1 MSSVFSG
8 TGNLG
13 NAPALKYV
21 EVDGEPRP
29 VADMRV
35 FFDRR
40 VKQEDGS
47 YRDGGGFW
55 VTASLWG
62 WRAEA
67 VAKLLP
73 KGARIFARG
82 RLREETWE
90 DEAGEPHTQLR
101 LDLDYLTVDL
111 LCVDALSVRTRAD
124 VPEEASDG
132 VDGG

>member
-1 MSSVFSG
+1 MSTLFSG

-13 NAPALKYV
+13 NAPDLKHV
-21 EVDGEPRP
+21 EVDGEQRP
-29 VADMRV
+29 VADMRI

-47 YRDGGGFW
+47 FADGGGFW
-55 VTASLWG
+55 VTASIWG

-67 VAKLLP
+67 AAKLLP

-90 DEAGEPHTQLR
+90 DDQGEEHTQLR
-101 LDLDYLTVDL
+101 LDADYLTVDL
-111 LCVDALSVRTRAD
+111 LCIDGLTVRSKSDPVDD
-124 VPEEASDG
+124 EESD
-132 VDGG
+132 

>member
-1 MSSVFSG
+1 MTMSTLFSG

-13 NAPALKYV
+13 NAPALARV
-21 EVDGEPRP
+21 EVNGEQRL
-29 VADMRV
+29 VAEMRV

-47 YRDGGGFW
+47 YGDGGGFW
-55 VTASLWG
+55 VTVSIWG

-67 VAKLLP
+67 AEKLLP

-90 DEAGEPHTQLR
+90 DDHGDPRSRLR
-101 LDLDYLTVDL
+101 LDADYLTVDL
-111 LCVDALSVRTRAD
+111 LCVDKLIMRSRS
-124 VPEEASDG
+124 EEPQEKLE
-132 VDGG
+132 

>member
-1 MSSVFSG
+1 MSTLFSG

-13 NAPALKYV
+13 SAPVLKYV
-21 EVDGEPRP
+21 EIEGEQRP

-47 YRDGGGFW
+47 YVEGGGFW
-55 VTASLWG
+55 VTVSLWG

-67 VAKLLP
+67 VTKLLS
-73 KGARIFARG
+73 KGARIFGRG

-90 DEAGEPHTQLR
+90 DDQGETHKQMR
-101 LDLDYLTVDL
+101 LDADYFTVDL
-111 LCVDALSVRTRAD
+111 LCVDKLTLRTKAD
-124 VPEEASDG
+124 APDEEAAS
-132 VDGG
+132 